1 MRNTTTRVSNQEYV
15 IVLCLLILGMV
26 TAITMAG
33 NHLYRKGTAEL
44 RAMEIEYMM
53 FDYGLVSRPAPVHSL
68 AMELTVARPYFA
80 GQLTALI
87 DNNQHW
93 FKRHQLALELRIR
106 YQDLADFEA
115 GLEGLTP
122 SMHAHICRAYFLKPG
137 CLSGKPEPAARPG
150 LRPEMAAIHWGAA
163 AGNLTALNPSL

>member
-1 MRNTTTRVSNQEYV
+1 M
-15 IVLCLLILGMV
+15 CLLLLSMV

-44 RAMEIEYMM
+44 KAMEIEYMM

-68 AMELTVARPYFA
+68 AMDLTVARPYFA

-87 DNNQHW
+87 DDNQHW

-137 CLSGKPEPAARPG
+137 CLSGESEPVARRGQAAVDNF
-150 LRPEMAAIHWGAA
+150 AALGA
-163 AGNLTALNPSL
+163 SL